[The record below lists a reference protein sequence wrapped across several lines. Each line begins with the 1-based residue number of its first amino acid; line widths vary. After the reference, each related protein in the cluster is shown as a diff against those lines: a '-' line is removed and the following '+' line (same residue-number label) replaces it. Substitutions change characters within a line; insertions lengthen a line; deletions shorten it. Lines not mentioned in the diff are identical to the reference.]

1 MDKQIT
7 YNIVIR
13 QSSEQ
18 SLQDT
23 LRKTDDETQACA
35 RELLQLI
42 DSISDYKEFVETSTA
57 GIKKDLYE
65 CVDDIASLSAKM
77 VSTPDVSHKR

>member
-7 YNIVIR
+7 YGNVIR
-13 QSSEQ
+13 QNSEQ
-18 SLQDT
+18 SLQDA
-23 LRKTDDETQACA
+23 LRETDEETQMCA

-42 DSISDYKEFVETSTA
+42 DSIADYKEFVETSTA

-77 VSTPDVSHKR
+77 VSTPELSHKK

>member
-7 YNIVIR
+7 YSIVIW
-13 QSSEQ
+13 QNSEQ
-18 SLQDT
+18 SLEDT
-23 LRKTDDETQACA
+23 LRETDEETQACA

-42 DSISDYKEFVETSTA
+42 DSISDYKEFVETSVA

-65 CVDDIASLSAKM
+65 CVDDVASLSAKT
-77 VSTPDVSHKR
+77 VSTPEVSHKR

>member
-1 MDKQIT
+1 MT
-7 YNIVIR
+7 YVIVIR
-13 QSSEQ
+13 QNSEQ

-23 LRKTDDETQACA
+23 LRETDEETQGCA
-35 RELLQLI
+35 KELLQLI

-65 CVDDIASLSAKM
+65 CVDDIASLSAKV
-77 VSTPDVSHKR
+77 VSTPEVSHKRC